1 MKVRPKSIKATVFII
16 AIAVIAMIAAK
27 FFGFSSTRS
36 ATRIG
41 YIGNEGSSSWSGSYI
56 KLDGTMEKTIFPDGN
71 ALSIAVKTESGSIS
85 IEIKDTDNNVIF
97 DKDNIGTETFQTAVS
112 GRVTVTIK
120 ADDHKGSFNI
130 SG

>member
-1 MKVRPKSIKATVFII
+1 MKVKPKSIKATVFII

-41 YIGNEGSSSWSGSYI
+41 YIGNEGLSNWSGSYVT
-56 KLDGTMEKTIFPDGN
+56 LDGTMEKTIFPDDN
-71 ALSIAVKTESGSIS
+71 TINISVKTESGTIS
-85 IEIKDTDNNVIF
+85 IKIKDTDNNVIF

-112 GRVTVTIK
+112 GRVIVTIN
-120 ADDHKGSFNI
+120 ADDHKGSFDI